1 MSNKALLV
9 ITHGNFGIELVKSV
23 EMIMGEQED
32 VNALGRQSWRKRG
45 GPEGIC

>member
-32 VNALGRQSWRKRG
+32 VSCLLYTSDAAD
-45 GPEGIC
+45 E